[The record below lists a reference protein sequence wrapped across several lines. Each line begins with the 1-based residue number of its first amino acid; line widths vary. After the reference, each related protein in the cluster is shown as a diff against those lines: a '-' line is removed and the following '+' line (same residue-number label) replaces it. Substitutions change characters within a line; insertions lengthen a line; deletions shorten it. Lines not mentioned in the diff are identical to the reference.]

1 MRQEG
6 NAAAGDEY
14 RNSAKAALALIMNNG
29 LMQTLVF
36 RGQGQPSIT
45 RHRTRQLRRWV
56 GKRAGGNGQDPGFQN
71 MTEAPPSHAC
81 RVSPRNRRIAA
92 DPALDP
98 AVRGRALRTTHM
110 VTAIPAYLGTRFDDC
125 PPGHRFGL
133 YFDAW
138 EPDWRKPSN
147 KSPAFES
154 VANAFPQHSKDAPCG
169 NLRATTGAGRSPGQQ
184 VFSHPA
190 RLFAL
195 LATGLGN
202 EHLLENGFAF
212 LNPHGL
218 PYPPA
223 VASRRPPAR
232 RRRARRRR
240 GGDWRGLGPAGHRC
254 PFSGRAKRIL
264 RDEQARRGAL
274 VFWDLF
280 FLPAKG
286 KSLLAV
292 EIMTPHHRDYLQSNG
307 TARQRTTQPDSFL
320 AVAAGATCTPTSS
333 SDPPTSRR
341 SWPVSRTNG
350 VRCSAQPSNTPANG
364 GFGAKTAVGYGR
376 LGQDK
381 AILKQ
386 AADDARDRA
395 EAEQRK
401 AYQAELDKLTPQGR
415 SVKEFVTACE
425 SKLAQDRKDL
435 FTPGSGLYAE
445 ALRLSKIALADDG
458 SWSSADRLQPPR
470 RSRPGCHR

>member
-1 MRQEG
+1 
-6 NAAAGDEY
+6 
-14 RNSAKAALALIMNNG
+14 
-29 LMQTLVF
+29 
-36 RGQGQPSIT
+36 
-45 RHRTRQLRRWV
+45 
-56 GKRAGGNGQDPGFQN
+56 
-71 MTEAPPSHAC
+71 
-81 RVSPRNRRIAA
+81 
-92 DPALDP
+92 
-98 AVRGRALRTTHM
+98 M

-154 VANAFPQHSKDAPCG
+154 VANAFPQHSKDALAAICARQQEQAAA
-169 NLRATTGAGRSPGQQ
+169 LGQQ

-190 RLFAL
+190 RLFAP

-202 EHLLENGFAF
+202 EHPLENGFAF

-218 PYPPA
+218 PYLA
-223 VASRRPPAR
+223 GSGLKGVL
-232 RRRARRRR
+232 RRAAEELA
-240 GGDWRGLGPAGHRC
+240 GGEWGDCAGWDQPVIDALFGPGEED
-254 PFSGRAKRIL
+254 PL

-307 TARQRTTQPDSFL
+307 TPHANEQPNPIPFL
-320 AVAAGATCTPTSS
+320 AVAAGATCTLHIELRPAYI
-333 SDPPTSRR
+333 PPQLAGLADKWRALLGAAVEHAGE
-341 SWPVSRTNG
+341 WL
-350 VRCSAQPSNTPANG
+350 

-425 SKLAQDRKDL
+425 SKLAQDRKDP

-458 SWSSADRLQPPR
+458 SWSSADRLQLAEALATWLPQVIDR
-470 RSRPGCHR
+470 YDAKDARKKLKLAALRGEA